1 MEQEKSR
8 VFPLLISVGER
19 EYLHRESF
27 SHNMSVSN
35 YVKSLVLPKNYES
48 RLVKLR
54 KENSASEIKPH
65 LRWRNHYAPGK
76 LILSRSRNF
85 NVDVLIDDNDL
96 EIIKKYQ
103 WHYTGGYVST
113 FVKLGKGKFTSKTLH
128 QILNPTWNMTDHID
142 RNPRNNQ
149 RSNLRPCTSSENAR
163 NHKISKNNT
172 TGIIGVSEKIT
183 KDSNGNVWRYWVSHW
198 REDKKAKSKHFPY
211 TPEGFEQAVN
221 LRNLKVKE
229 LYGEFA
235 PIQYDKVKT

>member
-54 KENSASEIKPH
+54 KENSASDIKPH

-163 NHKISKNNT
+163 NHKISK
-172 TGIIGVSEKIT
+172 KIEFLE
-183 KDSNGNVWRYWVSHW
+183 SV
-198 REDKKAKSKHFPY
+198 DKKMEDLKSCRKKMWILAAGWSECWQPSTIR
-211 TPEGFEQAVN
+211 TPRCG
-221 LRNLKVKE
+221 
-229 LYGEFA
+229 
-235 PIQYDKVKT
+235 